1 MKEQWI
7 AHLMHEHSES
17 LLRFL
22 SSHTDNREDAED
34 LMQEIFTSCYKAY
47 DRFDSSK
54 CSEVAWL
61 FIIAKNRLKN
71 YYRDKKTS
79 TSLDAIEVEQK
90 DPTDYMA
97 KAVHLMHCREVA
109 AEVIRTLDERSQ
121 QIILLR
127 FFEEK
132 SHEEIAELLNLNTGN
147 VRVIQ
152 SRALKQMEAYLNA
165 HHADIR
171 NIHYT

>member
-7 AHLMHEHSES
+7 AHLMQEHSES

-47 DRFDSSK
+47 DRFDNSK

-79 TSLDAIEVEQK
+79 TSLDAVEVEQK
-90 DPTDYMA
+90 DPTDYIA

-109 AEVIRTLDERSQ
+109 AEVIKTLDKRSQ

-132 SHEEIAELLNLNTGN
+132 SHEEIAEILNLNTGN

-152 SRALKQMEAYLNA
+152 SRALKQMEAYLNT
-165 HHADIR
+165 HHQDIR
-171 NIHYT
+171 NR

>member
-7 AHLMHEHSES
+7 TRLMQEHSES

-22 SSHTDNREDAED
+22 LSHTDNREDAED
-34 LMQEIFTSCYKAY
+34 LMQDVFTSCYKAQ

-71 YYRDKKTS
+71 YYRDKKT
-79 TSLDAIEVEQK
+79 TVSLDDTAVEQK
-90 DPTDYMA
+90 DTKDYVA
-97 KAVHLMHCREVA
+97 QAIHLMHCHEVA
-109 AEVIRTLDERSQ
+109 AQAIKQLDERSQ
-121 QIILLR
+121 RIILLR

-132 SHEEIAELLNLNTGN
+132 THDEIARIMDLTTGN

-152 SRALKQMEAYLNA
+152 SRALKQMEEYLNKY
-165 HHADIR
+165 HADIR
-171 NIHYT
+171 YT

>member
-7 AHLMHEHSES
+7 EHLMQEHSEK

-34 LMQEIFTSCYKAY
+34 LMQEIFTSCCKAQ

-54 CSEVAWL
+54 CTEVAWL
-61 FIIAKNRLKN
+61 YIIAKNRLKN
-71 YYRDKKTS
+71 YYRDKKANV
-79 TSLDAIEVEQK
+79 SLDAMEIERK
-90 DPTDYMA
+90 DPTDYMDQ
-97 KAVHLMHCREVA
+97 AVYLMHCREVT
-109 AEVIRTLDERSQ
+109 AEVIRTLDKRSQ
-121 QIILLR
+121 QVIMLR

-132 SHEEIAELLNLNTGN
+132 SHEEIARMLNLTTGN

-152 SRALKQMEAYLNA
+152 SRALRQMEAYLSK
-165 HHADIR
+165 HHSDIR
-171 NIHYT
+171 VT

>member
-7 AHLMHEHSES
+7 THLMQEHSEC

-22 SSHTDNREDAED
+22 SSHTDSREDAED
-34 LMQEIFTSCYKAY
+34 LMQEVFISCYKAQ

-71 YYRDKKTS
+71 YYRDKKS
-79 TSLDAIEVEQK
+79 NKSLDAMEVEQK
-90 DPTDYMA
+90 DPNDYMA
-97 KAVHLMHCREVA
+97 QAVHLMHCREVA
-109 AEVIRTLDERSQ
+109 VEVIKTLDTRSQ

-132 SHEEIAELLNLNTGN
+132 SHEEIADMMNLTTGN

-152 SRALKQMEAYLNA
+152 SRALKQMESYLNKNYA
-165 HHADIR
+165 NIR
-171 NIHYT
+171 NI

>member
-7 AHLMHEHSES
+7 TRLMQEHQES

-22 SSHTDNREDAED
+22 LSHTDNREDAED
-34 LMQEIFTSCYKAY
+34 LMQDVFTSCYKAQ

-71 YYRDKKTS
+71 YYRDKKT
-79 TSLDAIEVEQK
+79 TVSLDAMEVDQRDTK
-90 DPTDYMA
+90 DYVGE
-97 KAVHLMHCREVA
+97 AVHLMHCREVTA
-109 AEVIRTLDERSQ
+109 QAIKQLDERSQ
-121 QIILLR
+121 KIILLR

-132 SHEEIAELLNLNTGN
+132 SHDEIARILDLTTGN

-152 SRALKQMEAYLNA
+152 SRALKQMEEYLKKY
-165 HHADIR
+165 HADIR
-171 NIHYT
+171 NT

>member
-7 AHLMHEHSES
+7 THLMQEHSEK

-34 LMQEIFTSCYKAY
+34 LMQEIFTSCYKAQ

-61 FIIAKNRLKN
+61 YILAKNRLKN
-71 YYRDKKTS
+71 YYRDKKTNV
-79 TSLDAIEVEQK
+79 SLDAIETEQK
-90 DPTDYMA
+90 DPTDHMA
-97 KAVHLMHCREVA
+97 QAVHLMHCREVT
-109 AEVIRTLDERSQ
+109 AEVIKKLDERSQ
-121 QIILLR
+121 QIIFLR

-132 SHEEIAELLNLNTGN
+132 SHEEIANILNLSTGN

-152 SRALKQMEAYLNA
+152 SRALKHMEAYLNK

-171 NIHYT
+171 NT

>member
-7 AHLMHEHSES
+7 TRLMQEHSES

-22 SSHTDNREDAED
+22 STHTDNREDAED
-34 LMQEIFTSCYKAY
+34 LLQEVFTSCYKAQ

-71 YYRDKKTS
+71 YYRDKKTT
-79 TSLDAIEVEQK
+79 TSLDAMEVDQK

-109 AEVIRTLDERSQ
+109 AEVIKTLDERSR

-132 SHEEIAELLNLNTGN
+132 SHEEIADMLNLTTGN

-152 SRALKQMEAYLNA
+152 SRALKQMELYLNE
-165 HHADIR
+165 HHSDIR
-171 NIHYT
+171 NL

>member
-7 AHLMHEHSES
+7 TRLMQEHSES

-22 SSHTDNREDAED
+22 STHTDNREDAED
-34 LMQEIFTSCYKAY
+34 LMQEIFTSCYKAQ
-47 DRFDSSK
+47 DRYDSSK

-61 FIIAKNRLKN
+61 FVIAKNRLKN

-79 TSLDAIEVEQK
+79 TSLDAIEIEQR
-90 DPTDYMA
+90 DPTDYMG
-97 KAVHLMHCREVA
+97 KAVHLMYCRNVA
-109 AEVIRTLDERSQ
+109 AEVIKTLDKRSQ
-121 QIILLR
+121 QIIILR

-132 SHEEIAELLNLNTGN
+132 SHEEIADILNLTTGN

-152 SRALKQMEAYLNA
+152 SRALKQMEAYLNKY
-165 HHADIR
+165 HADIR
-171 NIHYT
+171 NT

>member
-7 AHLMHEHSES
+7 TRLMQEHSES

-22 SSHTDNREDAED
+22 STHTDNREDAED
-34 LMQEIFTSCYKAY
+34 LLQEVFTSCYKAQ

-71 YYRDKKTS
+71 YYRDKKTT
-79 TSLDAIEVEQK
+79 TSLDAMEVDQK

-109 AEVIRTLDERSQ
+109 AEVIKTLDERSR

-132 SHEEIAELLNLNTGN
+132 SHEEIANLLDLTTGN

-152 SRALKQMEAYLNA
+152 SRALKQMEAYLNKY
-165 HHADIR
+165 HADI
-171 NIHYT
+171 IIT

>member
-7 AHLMHEHSES
+7 ARLMQEHSES
-17 LLRFL
+17 LFRFL

-34 LMQEIFTSCYKAY
+34 LMQEIFVSCYKAQ
-47 DRFDSSK
+47 DRFDRSK
-54 CSEVAWL
+54 CNEVAWL

-71 YYRDKKTS
+71 YYRDKKPNM
-79 TSLDAIEVEQK
+79 SLDAIEGEQK
-90 DPTDYMA
+90 DPNDYMA
-97 KAVHLMHCREVA
+97 QAVHLMHCREVA

-121 QIILLR
+121 QIVLLR

-132 SHEEIAELLNLNTGN
+132 SHEEIAEILNLTTGN

-152 SRALKQMEAYLNA
+152 SRALKQMEAYLNKY
-165 HHADIR
+165 HADIR
-171 NIHYT
+171 NR

>member
-1 MKEQWI
+1 MNEQWI
-7 AHLMHEHSES
+7 THLMKEHSDK
-17 LLRFL
+17 LLRYL
-22 SSHTDNREDAED
+22 SSHTDSREDAED
-34 LMQEIFTSCYKAY
+34 LMQEIFTSCYKAQ

-61 FIIAKNRLKN
+61 YIVAKNRLKN
-71 YYRDKKTS
+71 YYRDKKS
-79 TSLDAIEVEQK
+79 SMSLDALEIEQK

-97 KAVHLMHCREVA
+97 QAVHLMHCREVT
-109 AEVIRTLDERSQ
+109 AEVIRMLDERSQ

-132 SHEEIAELLNLNTGN
+132 SHDEIGKLLNLTTGN

-152 SRALKQMEAYLNA
+152 SRALKQMEEYLSK

-171 NIHYT
+171 HT

>member
-7 AHLMHEHSES
+7 TRLMQEHSES

-22 SSHTDNREDAED
+22 STHTDNREDAED
-34 LMQEIFTSCYKAY
+34 LLQEVFTSWYKAQ

-71 YYRDKKTS
+71 YYRDKKTT
-79 TSLDAIEVEQK
+79 TSLDAMEVDQK

-109 AEVIRTLDERSQ
+109 AEVIKTLDERSR

-132 SHEEIAELLNLNTGN
+132 SHEEIADLLDLTTGN

-152 SRALKQMEAYLNA
+152 SRALKQMEAYLNKY
-165 HHADIR
+165 HADIR
-171 NIHYT
+171 IT